1 MRIALCR
8 PSASSQS
15 VFQKTPGL
23 RSTHGAGLTSTNTL
37 TDGVITGG
45 LSGDTSA
52 GLAQRLLD
60 RFPERLDRQGAF
72 DLAPVDEERGRGPHA
87 GLAALALISQDRI
100 LEARG
105 VEALRERLGVEPQPT
120 RVAQQVLAREVGLG
134 KEQQVVVLPVPPL
147 RARAAGGHRR
157 WHRAV
162 VRPQREVLER
172 DPDLV
177 RELGVQPTHH
187 PLGLPA
193 ERTLIVAPL

>member
-15 VFQKTPGL
+15 VFQKTPGR
-23 RSTHGAGLTSTNTL
+23 RSTHGTVLTSTNTL

-134 KEQQVVVLPVPPL
+134 QEQQVVVLPVPRPSAPAG
-147 RARAAGGHRR
+147 RGATAAGTARLCDRSGKSLNVILILSGNS
-157 WHRAV
+157 ACS
-162 VRPQREVLER
+162 RPITCWASRQ
-172 DPDLV
+172 
-177 RELGVQPTHH
+177 
-187 PLGLPA
+187 
-193 ERTLIVAPL
+193 